1 MFEWCARDICQLPIG
16 LVKSEA
22 VKGREGAKK
31 RSAASEKESGVV
43 HIEQVDMASPVFP
56 KRNILDNTKIVNIIG
71 HKMDHLE

>member
-1 MFEWCARDICQLPIG
+1 MIEWCAREICQLPIG

-31 RSAASEKESGVV
+31 RSAASEKESGV
-43 HIEQVDMASPVFP
+43 EQVDMTSPAFP